1 MSRKTKRRIGRVI
14 LYLLVLLIVIAV
26 IAPFGWMIISSI
38 STKADLLKK
47 PMRWFPE
54 HPTLDNYRAML
65 LGTSSSTTDAAAQF
79 ITALKNSLIVTLSVT
94 VLSLAVGLIA
104 AYAFSRFRF
113 RGHDLMLNT
122 ILFTQ
127 MIPAI
132 AIIIPMYTIMLRLKL
147 LDTKWSLVIT
157 YLSFVLPYLIW
168 LMKGYIDSIPTD
180 LEEAAQIDGCSRMR
194 SFFLVVLPV
203 AATGL
208 AATVIFAFILSWNEF
223 FYAVNFTSTG
233 ASKTLPVLITEFS
246 SKFGANFILACTAG
260 VLASLPPVLISLIF
274 QRYIISGLSAGAVKG

>member
-1 MSRKTKRRIGRVI
+1 MSRKTKKRIERVI
-14 LYLLVLLIVIAV
+14 LYLLVLLIVIVV

-65 LGTSSSTTDAAAQF
+65 LGTSSSTTDAASQF
-79 ITALKNSLIVTLSVT
+79 LAALKNSLTVTLSVT
-94 VLSLAVGLIA
+94 VLALAVGLIA
-104 AYAFSRFRF
+104 SYAFSRFRF

-147 LDTKWSLVIT
+147 LDSKWSLIIT

-180 LEEAAQIDGCSRMR
+180 LEEAAQIDGCSRMK

-203 AATGL
+203 ASTGL

-223 FYAVNFTSTG
+223 FYAVNFTSTA